1 MTDTRTVCPSELPL
15 TWNGKTFTEAGT
27 QTATLQTANGC
38 DSTVTMTLHVN
49 QAYNVPVTAAICQG
63 DSYNFFGQTLTAG
76 GTYTHTLQTVNGC
89 DSVITLTLTVN
100 PTYLITEE
108 RTVCS
113 AGLPYLWNGVIFT
126 GPGTKFATLHT
137 ATGCDSV
144 VTMILTVDEAFEV
157 TVNRAVCVDELP
169 IVWNGKTF
177 NAAGTQT
184 VTLEASNG
192 CDSIVT
198 MVVTVNTPVHQA
210 YTVVECGSYT
220 WTNGDGATYT
230 ASGTHTYSHTDA
242 NGCTQ
247 VDTLHL
253 TIHNPVHTAVTVSEC
268 GSFTWNGQTYTT
280 SGNYTYSHTDANGC
294 TQVDTLHLT
303 IYNPVNTAI
312 TAQACGSF
320 VWNGETY
327 TTSGTHTF
335 SHTDAH
341 GCTQVDTLH
350 LTIFNPVHQAVT
362 VSECGSYTWTA
373 GNGQTYTASGDYTYS
388 HLDAHGCTQV
398 DTLHLTIFNPMH
410 QAVTVSECGSYTWT
424 AGNGQT
430 YTASGD
436 YTHSHLDAN
445 GCTQVD
451 TLHLT
456 IFNPVHTAVTVSEC
470 GSYTWNGQ
478 TYTASGNYTYSHLDA
493 NGCTQVDTLHLTI
506 LNPVH
511 QAITV
516 SECGSYTWNGQTY
529 TASGNYT
536 HSHLDANGCT
546 QVDTLHLT
554 IFNPMH
560 TAVTVSACG
569 SYTWADGNG
578 QTYITSGDYTYSHLD
593 AHGCTQVDTLH
604 LTILHGSSAVVANT
618 ICASELPYE
627 WNGVTFTEAG
637 MQTATIDAA
646 NGCDSVVTM
655 VLMVNTPVHH
665 AYTAEAC
672 GSYTWNGT
680 VYSVSGNYTYS
691 HQDVNGC
698 TQVDTLHLTIFQP
711 ANSAITVA
719 ECGSYT
725 WTSGNGVTYTAS
737 GNYTYS
743 HTDANGCTQVDTLH
757 LTIFNPVHQAVT
769 VSECGSYTWNGTVYE
784 TSGTYTYSH
793 LDNNGCTQ
801 VDTLHLTIHNP
812 VHQAITVT
820 ECGDYTW
827 NGQTYTESGDYTY
840 SHLDNNGCTQVDT
853 LHLTINHPAGTAV
866 TVTECASYTWTD
878 GNGQTY
884 TESGIYTY
892 SHLDVVGCTQVDTLY
907 LTINEPEATTLTAT
921 VCPAAL
927 PYTWNGVVFTAA
939 GTQSVTLTA
948 ANGCDS
954 VVTMTLTVI
963 FAAQSDIYETA
974 CGSYFWNNAN
984 YTESGDYTATFT
996 AANGCDSIVT
1006 LHLTINQSVQT
1017 ELYETACDSYTWTD
1031 GNTYT
1036 QSDDYAMTLTAA
1048 NGCDSIVVLHLTI
1061 HNSATSEFSIEW
1073 MDDTPYTWN
1082 GQEYTESGDYT
1093 QTLQT
1098 VDGCDSV
1105 VTLHLTITVD
1115 VDVYDEA
1122 AVYIAPNPAKEVCRI
1137 VGLESAPISVDLF
1150 DMRGKLLM
1158 RARSTE
1164 FDVSTLPSGMYMV
1177 KVNTGDR
1184 IINLKLIRQ

>member
-1 MTDTRTVCPSELPL
+1 MH
-15 TWNGKTFTEAGT
+15 
-27 QTATLQTANGC
+27 QT
-38 DSTVTMTLHVN
+38 
-49 QAYNVPVTAAICQG
+49 
-63 DSYNFFGQTLTAG
+63 
-76 GTYTHTLQTVNGC
+76 
-89 DSVITLTLTVN
+89 
-100 PTYLITEE
+100 
-108 RTVCS
+108 
-113 AGLPYLWNGVIFT
+113 
-126 GPGTKFATLHT
+126 
-137 ATGCDSV
+137 
-144 VTMILTVDEAFEV
+144 
-157 TVNRAVCVDELP
+157 
-169 IVWNGKTF
+169 
-177 NAAGTQT
+177 
-184 VTLEASNG
+184 
-192 CDSIVT
+192 
-198 MVVTVNTPVHQA
+198 
-210 YTVVECGSYT
+210 
-220 WTNGDGATYT
+220 
-230 ASGTHTYSHTDA
+230 
-242 NGCTQ
+242 
-247 VDTLHL
+247 
-253 TIHNPVHTAVTVSEC
+253 
-268 GSFTWNGQTYTT
+268 
-280 SGNYTYSHTDANGC
+280 
-294 TQVDTLHLT
+294 
-303 IYNPVNTAI
+303 
-312 TAQACGSF
+312 
-320 VWNGETY
+320 
-327 TTSGTHTF
+327 
-335 SHTDAH
+335 
-341 GCTQVDTLH
+341 
-350 LTIFNPVHQAVT
+350 VT
-362 VSECGSYTWTA
+362 VSECGSYTW
-373 GNGQTYTASGDYTYS
+373 NGQTYTASG
-388 HLDAHGCTQV
+388 
-398 DTLHLTIFNPMH
+398 N
-410 QAVTVSECGSYTWT
+410 
-424 AGNGQT
+424 
-430 YTASGD
+430 

-478 TYTASGNYTYSHLDA
+478 TYTTSGNYTYSHLDA

-516 SECGSYTWNGQTY
+516 SECGSYTWAAGNGQTY
-529 TASGNYT
+529 TTSGNYT

-812 VHQAITVT
+812 VHQAVTVSECGSYTWNGTVYETSGTYTYSHLDNNGCTQVDTLHLTIHNPVHQAITVT

-954 VVTMTLTVI
+954 VVSMILTVGDAYTTNETVAVCASELPYTWNGVVFTAAGTQSVTLTAANGCDSVVTMTLTVI

-984 YTESGDYTATFT
+984 YTESGDYT
-996 AANGCDSIVT
+996 
-1006 LHLTINQSVQT
+1006 
-1017 ELYETACDSYTWTD
+1017 
-1031 GNTYT
+1031 
-1036 QSDDYAMTLTAA
+1036 
-1048 NGCDSIVVLHLTI
+1048 
-1061 HNSATSEFSIEW
+1061 
-1073 MDDTPYTWN
+1073 
-1082 GQEYTESGDYT
+1082 

-1115 VDVYDEA
+1115 VDVYDAA